1 MDEELYFSLLKIE
14 INIVKSMG
22 IKAVKS
28 SKNEI
33 QELHNAL
40 FTHEYE
46 TLDEIR
52 DSLSVCKV
60 FPESMSMLDR
70 VKYCLEY
77 MDCFNNDFEGSKE
90 RMGWYIEEEVA
101 ENTLTT
107 SSKFPTAS
115 AYLDELSSIYYSNPD
130 KAEHLTI
137 LYCMVPSPYKNR
149 LLSLLDN
156 KEGYQYPAVIASEYF
171 VNYTGEQNT
180 RNEEKTDNDKIISL
194 DEIDSLCMEKYHEY
208 PNRIIMIVLARFDL
222 DEVKTIIRKHYKYW
236 HEVTGERIDFFWLG
250 YGVRQTPSVYYGEP
264 AEDFL
269 RGIRFDNHT
278 FVKDTTRLG
287 RLAGFDFGDEIGL
300 LLLDCNRGS
309 VRYDKSLYL
318 NIEALV
324 HQEVDTKLK
333 KFFNFLIR
341 VCSEK
346 ECIEDVKTEL
356 KAQHAIYSLGDIT
369 ISDVISATGSGAGLI
384 GSFIFA

>member
-52 DSLSVCKV
+52 DSLSACKA
-60 FPESMSMLDR
+60 FPERMPMLDR

-130 KAEHLTI
+130 KAEHSTV
-137 LYCMVPSPYKNR
+137 LYDMVP
-149 LLSLLDN
+149 
-156 KEGYQYPAVIASEYF
+156 EVIAS
-171 VNYTGEQNT
+171 
-180 RNEEKTDNDKIISL
+180 RKEEKTDNDKIISL